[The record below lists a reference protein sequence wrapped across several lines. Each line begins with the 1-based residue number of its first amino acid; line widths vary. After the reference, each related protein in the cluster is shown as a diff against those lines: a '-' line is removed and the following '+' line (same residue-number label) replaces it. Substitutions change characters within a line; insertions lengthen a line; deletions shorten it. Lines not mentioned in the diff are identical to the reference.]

1 MVRVDVP
8 REDAVALQFRI
19 VTTRLGELAFVFD
32 ERGLR
37 RVLLPQPAGPRGLR
51 AAVKREFPAARED
64 SRLAPRLAGQLQRY
78 FDGERIEF
86 DVQLNLEAESATE
99 FRRAVWLA
107 FTKFHTAN
115 HDHGDPGAPAS
126 SPRAPARSDRH
137 ALQPLPDHHPLPS
150 RARLQRLPG
159 RLFRPG
165 RYRIQAAS
173 AGDGRGNVPHRPQG
187 GTGLNVHTRDVTP
200 ARCAPALTCAICSG
214 IACAWAGEPRRC
226 QSDG

>member
-107 FTKFHTAN
+107 CHQIPYGQTTTY
-115 HDHGDPGAPAS
+115 GDLARRVGH
-126 SPRAPARSDRH
+126 PRAARAVGTAMRSNPCPIIIPCHRVLGCNDCLGGYSAPGGIEFKRRLLELEGAMFRT
-137 ALQPLPDHHPLPS
+137 ALKE
-150 RARLQRLPG
+150 
-159 RLFRPG
+159 
-165 RYRIQAAS
+165 
-173 AGDGRGNVPHRPQG
+173 VP
-187 GTGLNVHTRDVTP
+187 V
-200 ARCAPALTCAICSG
+200 
-214 IACAWAGEPRRC
+214 
-226 QSDG
+226 